1 MLDIVLVIVISICI
15 VIGATLIATAPKV
28 KRIDMRRHTERKRR
42 AEEEAQRILARTS
55 ETIALI
61 RRSADE
67 DLAAEEE
74 ALTTLNASVHESD
87 RILREDQHRFN
98 QHRYA
103 FKQHRALLEEREHLL
118 EERSREIEI
127 LLRDRANLPEDEA
140 KSLVLKSLED
150 ELASMHAHRVDH
162 LLRQLEDP
170 EPLARRNMT
179 TAIQRQDLSHST
191 DPMRPIQIDL
201 AEIPESQ
208 QENVRAALTEV
219 TEATS
224 TESTLDPETGIIT
237 IRGMD
242 PVGREVARQASQELA
257 RRSYQIAQVPP
268 LLINTRTEL
277 LKSIRSRGEEVMW
290 EMEIP
295 GREELAELIGTLHYR
310 YSYGQNALLHC
321 KEAGY
326 LCGVLASELGLDS
339 QDARH
344 AGMLHDIGKAVDH
357 DVEGSHA
364 VIGAELLHLLGVPDH
379 ITHAVRAHHFEE
391 EPSTDLAFLTIC
403 ADAISASRPGARRDT
418 LSTYLARLDQ
428 LQSIATRH
436 RGVERAYP
444 MHAGREVRII
454 VHPTKVKDSD
464 VQELST
470 TIAREIESE
479 MNYPGIIKV
488 TVIRESSATA
498 TAPVQIT
505 PVSTHDHTPEIQE
518 AQLAEHSSEFHDS
531 TPHDSQTQVSRRTTK
546 STKHRH

>member
-1 MLDIVLVIVISICI
+1 MLDLVLVIVIGICAVAGGI
-15 VIGATLIATAPKV
+15 LIAVAPKV
-28 KRIDMRRHTERKRR
+28 ERIDMRRHVERRER
-42 AEEEAQRILARTS
+42 AEAEARRIRARTE

-61 RRSADE
+61 QRSANE

-87 RILREDQHRFN
+87 RILRDDQHRFN

-103 FKQHRALLEEREHLL
+103 YKQHRALLEEREHLL
-118 EERSREIEI
+118 EDRQKEIDVI
-127 LLRDRANLPEDEA
+127 LRDRANLPEDEA
-140 KSLVLKSLED
+140 KSVVLRTLED
-150 ELASMHAHRVDH
+150 ELASAHAHRVDH
-162 LLRQLEDP
+162 MLRQLEDP

-191 DPMRPIQIDL
+191 DPMRPIQIDMGEL
-201 AEIPESQ
+201 SEDQ
-208 QENVRAALTEV
+208 QESVREALTEV
-219 TEATS
+219 TEATA

-237 IRGMD
+237 LRGMD

-268 LLINTRTEL
+268 LLINTRSEL

-295 GREELAELIGTLHYR
+295 GREELAELIGTLHFR

-326 LCGVLASELGLDS
+326 LCGVLAAELGLDS

-454 VHPTKVKDSD
+454 VHPSKVKDSD
-464 VQELST
+464 VQDLST

-505 PVSTHDHTPEIQE
+505 PVSTPEGSADFPQE
-518 AQLAEHSSEFHDS
+518 PHGDQVPQ
-531 TPHDSQTQVSRRTTK
+531 PHDSAPQEVKPLPAKKMK
-546 STKHRH
+546 SKPKHHH

>member
-1 MLDIVLVIVISICI
+1 MLDIVLVIVICLCVVTGGI
-15 VIGATLIATAPKV
+15 LIAQAPRV
-28 KRIDMRRHTERKRR
+28 ERIDMRRHAERRRR
-42 AEEEAQRILARTS
+42 AEEEAKRIRARTN

-61 RRSADE
+61 RNSADE
-67 DLAAEEE
+67 DLASGEE
-74 ALTTLNASVHESD
+74 ALATLTASVHESD
-87 RILREDQHRFN
+87 RILRDDQHRFN

-103 FKQHRALLEEREHLL
+103 YKQHRALLEEREHLL
-118 EERSREIEI
+118 DDRRNEIDLI
-127 LLRDRANLPEDEA
+127 LRDRANLPEDEA
-140 KSLVLKSLED
+140 KSVVLRTLDD
-150 ELASMHAHRVDH
+150 ELASVHAHRVEH
-162 LLRQLEDP
+162 LLRQIEDP
-170 EPLARRNMT
+170 EPIARRNMT

-191 DPMRPIQIDL
+191 DPMRPIQIDMGDM
-201 AEIPESQ
+201 PEEQ
-208 QENVRAALTEV
+208 QKKVQEVLTEV
-219 TEATS
+219 TEATA

-237 IRGMD
+237 LRGMD
-242 PVGREVARQASQELA
+242 PVGREVARQASQEIA
-257 RRSYQIAQVPP
+257 RRSFQVAQVPP
-268 LLINTRTEL
+268 LLINARSEL
-277 LKSIRSRGEEVMW
+277 LRSIRSRGEEVMW

-326 LCGVLASELGLDS
+326 LCGVLAAELGLDS

-454 VHPTKVKDSD
+454 VHPSKVKDSD
-464 VQELST
+464 VQELSS

-488 TVIRESSATA
+488 TVIRESSASA

-505 PVSTHDHTPEIQE
+505 PVSTQDATQDGPHGQQPELTPLLSPDDTTPQD
-518 AQLAEHSSEFHDS
+518 SSS
-531 TPHDSQTQVSRRTTK
+531 SPNRRTK
-546 STKHRH
+546 SKHQH